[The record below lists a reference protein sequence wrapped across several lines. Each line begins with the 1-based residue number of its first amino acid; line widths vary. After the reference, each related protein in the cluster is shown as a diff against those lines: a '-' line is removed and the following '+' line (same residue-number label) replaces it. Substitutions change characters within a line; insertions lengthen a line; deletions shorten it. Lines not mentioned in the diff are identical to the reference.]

1 MTEIRS
7 EINSF
12 EENIAREAVERA
24 LRLGADAARVTI
36 NKSTTDEVGTLNG
49 EIEHVIHCLDR
60 SLTLALFIGGRYGT
74 FSTNRLESSE
84 LEKFISGG
92 IDITTMF
99 QEDSCRALPEPEHK
113 EKSALSGNELSL
125 CDNAYPEITQVRRVE
140 LARRG
145 MAWGASFPD
154 YKLVSEECAYSN
166 HYFDTLV
173 LDSDGLYARH
183 RETSFEYGADVTIED
198 SKGNLCSG
206 YWWDAS
212 PRLSELKAEGCSARA
227 IARAAAQIGSRKAA
241 SGTYRI
247 VVDTECAARL
257 VAPLLNALGG
267 YALQQNNSFL
277 RDSLGRKI
285 FGDNVTI
292 IDRCREAGAT
302 GSRLFD
308 SEGVATQERAII
320 ENGVV
325 KMYFLNEYIARKLS
339 CPGTVEDASRP
350 TLLPTAEHLIAGI
363 ENGIRISGFNGG
375 NSNSATGDFSYGIEG
390 FMIRNGKIAEP
401 VSEAV
406 MTGNFVTLWNN
417 MLAAG
422 SDSRPCM
429 SRQIPTLVFDKVE
442 ISGI

>member
-1 MTEIRS
+1 MTENRT

-12 EENIAREAVERA
+12 EEKIAKEAIEIA

-36 NKSTTDEVGTLNG
+36 NKSTMDELGTLNG
-49 EIEHVIHCLDR
+49 EIEHVTHCLDR
-60 SLTLALFIGGRYGT
+60 SLALAIFIGGRYGT
-74 FSTNRLESSE
+74 FSTNRLESAE

-92 IDITTMF
+92 IDITTML
-99 QEDSCRALPEPEHK
+99 QEDACRALPAPERK
-113 EKSALSGNELSL
+113 EKSALRGDELSL
-125 CDNAYPEITQVRRVE
+125 CDDAYHELSQERRVE
-140 LARRG
+140 LALRG
-145 MAWGASFPD
+145 MAWGDSFPG

-166 HYFDTLV
+166 HYFDSLI

-198 SKGNLCSG
+198 SEGNLCSG
-206 YWWDAS
+206 YWWEAS
-212 PRLSELKAEGCSARA
+212 PRLSGLRADGCSARA
-227 IARAAAQIGSRKAA
+227 IARAAAQIGARKAA
-241 SGTYRI
+241 SGTYRV
-247 VVDTECAARL
+247 VVDTECASRL
-257 VAPLLNALGG
+257 VTPLLNALGG
-267 YALQQNNSFL
+267 YAIQQNNSFL
-277 RDSLGRKI
+277 RESLGRKI

-320 ENGVV
+320 EKGVV

-350 TLLPTAEHLIAGI
+350 TLLPTAEQLIAGV
-363 ENGIRISGFNGG
+363 ESGIRITGFNGG

-390 FMIRNGKIAEP
+390 FMIRDGKVAEP
-401 VSEAV
+401 VSELV

-417 MLAAG
+417 LLAAG